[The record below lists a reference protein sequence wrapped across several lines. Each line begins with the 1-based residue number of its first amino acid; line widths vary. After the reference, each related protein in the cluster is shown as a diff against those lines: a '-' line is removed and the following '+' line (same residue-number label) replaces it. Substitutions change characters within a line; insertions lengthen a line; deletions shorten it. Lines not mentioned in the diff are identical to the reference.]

1 MFDIGFAELIII
13 AVVSLLVI
21 GPERL
26 PEAVRTASLWLNR
39 LRRGF
44 NDIKREVQQELH
56 NDAVMQELR
65 KTGEQLRQEAN
76 GVSRDLRRSLDQ
88 AGRPAAESPPE
99 GPAPV
104 EAAEA
109 AETAVPTQSPTSAD
123 RQGGSENAD
132 GIPAERKPE

>member
-13 AVVSLLVI
+13 AVVSLLVL

-39 LRRGF
+39 IRRGF

-65 KTGEQLRQEAN
+65 KTGDQLRQEAD
-76 GVSRDLRRSLDQ
+76 GVSRDLRRSLEPPGK
-88 AGRPAAESPPE
+88 AVAESAPE
-99 GPAPV
+99 GGTPGEDAVAPAEAAAPV
-104 EAAEA
+104 QSTSPDQQDGGDTAAEA
-109 AETAVPTQSPTSAD
+109 
-123 RQGGSENAD
+123 
-132 GIPAERKPE
+132 PAERKPE